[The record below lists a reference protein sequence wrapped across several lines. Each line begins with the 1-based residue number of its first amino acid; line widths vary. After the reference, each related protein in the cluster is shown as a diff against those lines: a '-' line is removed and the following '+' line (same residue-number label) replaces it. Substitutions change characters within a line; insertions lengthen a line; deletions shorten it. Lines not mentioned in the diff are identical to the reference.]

1 MVRLLLILTLA
12 FSLPALTTARADP
25 IAEAIAK
32 APYKY
37 RAVIRN
43 VLNSPVHAKA
53 LATCPANV
61 FPRSGRYSAG
71 MTDCEDNPG
80 ACYNACLKG
89 DGNACFGLA
98 HAFELSQNDKGRRA
112 FYSDFTYTLF
122 LAACQQGNAN
132 GCTNAGAT
140 AKNGT
145 WIKKRPSNA
154 IAVSCQYRTY
164 KAACDTNAYWG
175 CSMLGGLHSR
185 SDAGKYRSK
194 AKADAAYAKARKIG
208 ND

>member
-12 FSLPALTTARADP
+12 FSLPAFSTAKADP
-25 IAEAIAK
+25 IADAIAK

-53 LATCPANV
+53 LATCPADV
-61 FPRSGRYSAG
+61 FPRKGRYSAG
-71 MTDCEDNPG
+71 MKDCESKPA

-89 DGNACFGLA
+89 DGKACFGLA
-98 HAFELSQNDKGRRA
+98 HAFEKSRKEDRRRA
-112 FYSDFTYTLF
+112 YYSDFTYTLF
-122 LAACQQGNAN
+122 LASCQQGNAN

-145 WIKKRPSNA
+145 WINKRPNNA
-154 IAVSCQYRTY
+154 ISVFCQYRTY

-175 CSMLGGLHSR
+175 CSMLGGLHDR
-185 SDAGKYRSK
+185 ADAGKYRSESK
-194 AKADAAYAKARKIG
+194 AEAAYAKARKIG
-208 ND
+208 N